1 MIGIINYGLGNIKAF
16 YNIFYRLNSDVKIIN
31 TPKDLKEAKKLIL
44 PGVGSFDAAINKLN
58 NSGLRNSLEE
68 QVLVRKIPILGICVG
83 MHIMANKS
91 EEGKSLGLG
100 WIDGEVKL
108 LKESTQNNKLIL
120 PHMGWNKLVN
130 SCESDL
136 LKGINQSRFYFL
148 HSYYFD
154 TSNEKNIIGKTVYG
168 KKFASAISKEN
179 IYGLQFHPEKS
190 HSQGEKLLT
199 NFNNI

>member
-108 LKESTQNNKLIL
+108 LKESKQNNKLLL
-120 PHMGWNKLVN
+120 PHMGWNKLVT